1 MKTTLFA
8 AALCISSFLAN
19 AAFAQV
25 IFVDQTTVVVHTT
38 PNQRRVVAPSSYWIK
53 EVNVQANLRDQV
65 AQVQVSQVFQNTGS
79 RVLETQ
85 LIFPM
90 PNDAAVSG
98 LTLVVDG
105 KEMVGKLH
113 TKQEARRIYESIVRR
128 RRDPALLEYI
138 GHGMFQTS
146 VFPVPPGKES
156 RVEIRYSQLLKKD
169 NGLID
174 FSVPISRNKHCNRP
188 VDSLSITTRIST
200 GDPIKTIY
208 SPTHDASIE
217 RTSDST
223 AVCKLQLR
231 NVRTTDDFRMFY
243 GTQNGLVG
251 MNVISYRPNPKED
264 GYFLLLASPE
274 VKHDPSKK
282 IPKTTVFVL
291 DRSGSMN
298 GQKMEQARA
307 ALKYFLN
314 QLKETGES
322 DLFNIVAY
330 DSAVESFRPELQRA
344 DDKTIQQA
352 LGFVDGLFAGGS
364 TNIDGALKTSFAMLS
379 NPQRPSYVMF
389 LTDGLPTVG
398 VRDPRQI
405 AANAKS
411 SNKIS
416 ARMFNF
422 GVGYDVNSRLLDQLS
437 RGNRGQ
443 SVYVRP
449 NEDIESHVASLYN
462 KIASPMLTDI
472 AVDIDFDVARSESA
486 PPPVNRRYPK
496 QLTDLFRG
504 EQLVLVGR
512 YKQSGLAKV
521 TLTGH
526 IGGVQKR
533 FSFPVNLVE
542 KSLDESNGFVEKLWA
557 ARRIGEII
565 DDLDLNGHN
574 KELVDELVRLSIQHG
589 IMTPYTSFLADESV
603 VLGQRGL
610 NLSRAN
616 AEVSE
621 QLSRESGRSGFSQR
635 RFKSRLQA
643 TKQLPSVNEE
653 SDADAAIVSGGI
665 SRFGGRPANRA
676 APAGAG
682 ASLGGGGFAGGK
694 DTAYRRRAD
703 RLRQVGQKAFFYKQ
717 NRWQDSTVTSEQE
730 KKAERIVQ
738 FSDKYFE
745 LAASQGGKLAK
756 YLVFNESV
764 ILNLD
769 GKVYQIDPAPVKAN

>member
-1 MKTTLFA
+1 MKTTLYA
-8 AALCISSFLAN
+8 AVAVCLLSLCADSL
-19 AAFAQV
+19 FAQV
-25 IFVDQTTVVVHTT
+25 VFIDQTTTIRVQ
-38 PNQRRVVAPSSYWIK
+38 PNQRRIVAPSSYRIK
-53 EVNVQANLRDQV
+53 EVDVQATVRDQV

-79 RVLETQ
+79 RALETQ
-85 LIFPM
+85 LIFPL
-90 PNDAAVSG
+90 PQDAAISG

-105 KEMVGKLH
+105 KELAGKLH
-113 TKQEARRIYESIVRR
+113 TKAEARRIYEAIVRK
-128 RRDPALLEYI
+128 RRDPALLEYM
-138 GHGMFQTS
+138 GQGLFQTS

-169 NGLID
+169 NGLVDLMI
-174 FSVPISRNKHCNRP
+174 PISRSKHCNRP
-188 VDSLSITTRIST
+188 VDLMKITVRLSA
-200 GDPIKTIY
+200 GDSIKTVY
-208 SPTHDASIE
+208 SPTHDASID

-231 NVRTTDDFRMFY
+231 NVFTADDFRLMY
-243 GTQNGLVG
+243 GTRNGLVG

-274 VKHDPSKK
+274 VKVDPSKK

-298 GQKMEQARA
+298 GQKMEQARG

-314 QLKETGES
+314 QLRESGEG

-344 DDKTIQQA
+344 DEKSIQKA

-364 TNIDGALKTSFAMLS
+364 TNIDGALTTSLGMLT

-398 VRDPRQI
+398 VRNPNQI

-411 SNKIS
+411 NNKIK

-422 GVGYDVNSRLLDQLS
+422 GVGYDVNSRLLDRLS
-437 RGNRGQ
+437 RDSRGQ

-449 NEDIESHVASLYN
+449 NEDIESRVASLYG
-462 KIASPMLTDI
+462 KISSPLLTDI
-472 AVDIDFDVARSESA
+472 AVDFDFDVERPASA
-486 PPPVNRRYPK
+486 PKPINRRYPR

-504 EQLVLVGR
+504 EQVVIVGR

-526 IGGVQKR
+526 VGGEQKT
-533 FSFPVNLVE
+533 FSFPVTLAK

-574 KELVDELVRLSIQHG
+574 QELVNELVQLSIRHG
-589 IMTPYTSFLADESV
+589 IMTPYTSFLADETV
-603 VLGQRGL
+603 ALGAGEMNRR
-610 NLSRAN
+610 RARD
-616 AEVSE
+616 EVGA
-621 QLSRESGRSGFSQR
+621 QLSRESGRSGFNQR
-635 RFKSRLQA
+635 ALKERLQN
-643 TKQLPSVNEE
+643 T
-653 SDADAAIVSGGI
+653 
-665 SRFGGRPANRA
+665 NRAPQA
-676 APAGAG
+676 APASRV
-682 ASLGGGGFAGGK
+682 ASGTAGGGFAGKALSELDKLQLGIE
-694 DTAYRRRAD
+694 DAEVAYRMQSNV
-703 RLRQVGQKAFFYKQ
+703 RQIGQKAFFYKK
-717 NRWQDSTVTSEQE
+717 NRWQDSSVSNEEE
-730 KKAERIVQ
+730 KKAVRIVQ
-738 FSDKYFE
+738 FSKEYFE
-745 LAASQGGKLAK
+745 LAATQGGKLAK
-756 YLVFNESV
+756 YLAFDESV
-764 ILNLD
+764 VINLD
-769 GKVYQIDPAPVKAN
+769 GKTYQIDPTPIEGE